1 MSALFS
7 RWQHPAICWYVSVAA
22 AARYIACY
30 FIFKICSCRSSP
42 SVEFDGCSTV
52 QFSFGSSALHTCE
65 QFTVT
70 GNRQFT
76 LTGNSLPSQVTLT
89 GNRQFTLTG
98 NRQFTLSGNRQFT
111 LTGNSLPSQVTDNL
125 PSQVTDSLPS
135 QVTDS
140 LPSQVTMKQTIYS
153 QWWLCA
159 FLCFWY
165 IWRFGLMVTR
175 WPRST

>member
-76 LTGNSLPSQVTLT
+76 LTGNSLPSQVTD
-89 GNRQFTLTG
+89 N
-98 NRQFTLSGNRQFT
+98 
-111 LTGNSLPSQVTDNL
+111 LPLQVTDNL

-140 LPSQVTMKQTIYS
+140 LPSQVTDNLPSQVTDSLPSQVTMKQTIYC

-165 IWRFGLMVTR
+165 IWRFGLMVMR